1 MPSFGREVKLLVPC
15 RIYGTLKSLA
25 VSVEVVTDK
34 AKVAG
39 HFSPEAFL
47 PR

>member
-1 MPSFGREVKLLVPC
+1 MFTARK
-15 RIYGTLKSLA
+15 KSLA
-25 VSVEVVTDK
+25 VSVEVVIDK
-34 AKVAG
+34 ARVAG